1 MLNSG
6 TGKTSCARVI
16 ANQAVSN
23 WHFIN
28 YFNGFNYSL
37 SFLNDLYSLFVITDF
52 FFSCYYFYFSF
63 FVVCVCWGK
72 GALFVIQVK

>member
-52 FFSCYYFYFSF
+52 FFFPAIIFIFCCLCALGEGDAVCYTS
-63 FVVCVCWGK
+63 
-72 GALFVIQVK
+72 

>member
-52 FFSCYYFYFSF
+52 FFFLLLFLF
-63 FVVCVCWGK
+63 FVVCVRWGK
-72 GALFVIQVK
+72 GTLFVIQVK